1 MAVPLNSGQ
10 FGRVYYPALDCEDP
24 SQNPRGNYVSKL
36 MDKRH
41 AAAELRASR
50 VARDLDWAKIPI
62 SMCKWDGKKAE
73 IYKTYDT
80 LLFSEYAGQFME
92 TMPPESWSD
101 PVVLKAYFQLV
112 NAVLEWNK
120 NCFHGDITLK
130 NILWDGSKFYL
141 IDFATAMC
149 PHVDP
154 NNENYVMSK
163 AMNNDMKS
171 RDKQYLYENLFEVMD
186 ENALAKWN
194 INDIS
199 DIEKLRRTMNGGRRK
214 KRKTRRR
221 V

>member
-1 MAVPLNSGQ
+1 MARPLNSGQ
-10 FGRVYYPALDCEDP
+10 FGRVYYPALECENP
-24 SQNPRGNYVSKL
+24 RENPRGNYVSKL
-36 MDKRH
+36 MDKDH

-62 SMCKWDGKKAE
+62 AMCKWDGKGAE

-80 LLFSEYAGQFME
+80 LLFSEYAGSSMD

-101 PVVLKAYFQLV
+101 PAILKAYFKLV
-112 NAVLEWNK
+112 NSVIKWNK

-141 IDFATAMC
+141 IDFASARW
-149 PHVDP
+149 PIDS
-154 NNENYVMSK
+154 NNT
-163 AMNNDMKS
+163 MNNDLKL
-171 RDKQYLYENLFEVMD
+171 RDKIYLYENLLDVMD
-186 ENALAKWN
+186 ENALAKWSVTT
-194 INDIS
+194 IEDL
-199 DIEKLRRTMNGGRRK
+199 EKLNRTMSGGRRK

>member
-1 MAVPLNSGQ
+1 MAIPLNSGQ

-24 SQNPRGNYVSKL
+24 GQNPRGNYVSKL

-62 SMCKWDGKKAE
+62 SMCKWDGKRSE
-73 IYKTYDT
+73 TYKTYDT
-80 LLFSEYAGQFME
+80 LLFSEYAGQSMD

-101 PVVLKAYFQLV
+101 PKVLKAYFKLV

-120 NCFHGDITLK
+120 NCFHGDITVK
-130 NILWDGSKFYL
+130 NILWDGSAFYL

-149 PHVDP
+149 PRVDP
-154 NNENYVMSK
+154 NNGW
-163 AMNNDMKS
+163 MNNDMKS
-171 RDKQYLYENLFEVMD
+171 RDKQYLYENLLEVMD
-186 ENALAKWN
+186 ENALAKWS
-194 INDIS
+194 ITDVQDLI
-199 DIEKLRRTMNGGRRK
+199 KLHMNGGRRK
-214 KRKTRRR
+214 TRRR